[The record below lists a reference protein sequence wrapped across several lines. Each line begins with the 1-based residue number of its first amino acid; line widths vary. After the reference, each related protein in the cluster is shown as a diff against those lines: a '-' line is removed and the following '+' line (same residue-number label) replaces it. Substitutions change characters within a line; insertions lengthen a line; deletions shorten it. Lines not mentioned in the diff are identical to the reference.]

1 MVRSKQHNNKLWV
14 TGKEVPYKIMLRF
27 LPAWCIGLISLSL
40 YLVNCFVIGTII
52 LVLAL
57 FKVIPNKTWQGY
69 CSQVLVLIG
78 VFWVDIN
85 SFNIRFTKKIK
96 WDIQGLDGLNPG
108 GWYLVISN
116 HRTWADILVLQ
127 KVFNHRIPFLKF
139 FVKQQLL
146 WLPLLGQVWWAMDFP
161 FMKRYSREFLKKHPE
176 LEGKDVETTRRACE
190 KFKFHPIS
198 IMNFVEG
205 TRFTP
210 EKHQKQ
216 NSAYR
221 NLLQPKAG
229 GIAFVLS
236 AMGASLNSIINVT
249 IVYSNQNV
257 SFWDFI
263 SGKIQHVTV
272 RVQQLPIPDEF
283 LLNHYSTDPVFQKNF
298 QDWVNQLWQEKDRQ
312 IEQLT
317 ALHATHD

>member
-1 MVRSKQHNNKLWV
+1 
-14 TGKEVPYKIMLRF
+14 MLRF

-85 SFNIRFTKKIK
+85 SFNIRLTKKIK
-96 WDIQGLDGLNPG
+96 WDIQGLDGLSPG

-127 KVFNHRIPFLKF
+127 EVFNHRIPFLKF
-139 FVKQQLL
+139 FVKQQLI
-146 WLPLLGQVWWAMDFP
+146 WLPLVGQVWWAMDFP

-176 LEGKDVETTRRACE
+176 LEGKDIETTRRACE

-216 NSAYR
+216 NSA
-221 NLLQPKAG
+221 
-229 GIAFVLS
+229 
-236 AMGASLNSIINVT
+236 
-249 IVYSNQNV
+249 
-257 SFWDFI
+257 
-263 SGKIQHVTV
+263 
-272 RVQQLPIPDEF
+272 
-283 LLNHYSTDPVFQKNF
+283 
-298 QDWVNQLWQEKDRQ
+298 
-312 IEQLT
+312 
-317 ALHATHD
+317 